1 MKERDLS
8 SKTSRGHVPSCTTI
22 AIGKKATADGSVIIA
37 HSDDDVFDER
47 VIYVP
52 KWPPKKDRDDASDSH
67 HSKKTRNVYYDACSV
82 GHKSEYNATE
92 LRRYIG
98 KDRGPGYEDATIP
111 YSKGKYTASIPLGK
125 IPQISQ
131 TYAYFDGNYG
141 IMNEHQLMIGEC
153 TCGAKVHTEPKKDK
167 RIFYAAELSRVALE
181 RCTTAR
187 EAIALIAYLIENY
200 GLYGTGETLLIGDTE
215 EAWVFEMCCYD
226 EDGTDGIWVAQR
238 VPDDGYFVAANQF
251 RIHEVGTSRDELDP
265 DTFIKGGKKPGKAYT
280 GLSSLGIGT
289 APRILQTQTWKRTAE
304 HETYDTV
311 CSGNLFE
318 VCKNKGWWH
327 PSQGQLDWLKTV
339 SWGEYF
345 HPYYSLRR
353 VWRAISKVAP
363 GLNLPA
369 WVEDGYT
376 KAYPFSVVPD
386 KKLSVADVIAI
397 FRDHY
402 EGTELDMT
410 RGRAAGPF
418 HDPTRYEENPDQGDA
433 FNLNTYHPEGAWER
447 SLSIYRC
454 GMTWVNQANGDLP
467 DLIGGVSWIGL
478 DRPAANCLMPFFV
491 GVSDLPKSI
500 QTMNLLEFEFPYKVT
515 EQGNVLWKSDRGAW
529 WAFNFVANYAT
540 IKYSYM
546 MEDIRDKQREL
557 ENEGYKKV
565 YGFQDDLRKH
575 FLEKTESSD
584 EFFNLRTWLA
594 KECEKFTARVVSN
607 WWDLSRALIVKYN
620 DGCITT
626 VDTTEVDKKT
636 VFVENIM
643 KKAGYPKQWLCDAGY
658 YRGPTSYQKNKE

>member
-1 MKERDLS
+1 MKKSDLRS
-8 SKTSRGHVPSCTTI
+8 EASWGCVPSCTTI
-22 AIGKKATADGSVIIA
+22 AIGKKATADDSVIIA

-52 KWPPKKDRDDASDSH
+52 PNSDNKSR
-67 HSKKTRNVYYDACSV
+67 SRNVYYDACSI
-82 GHKSEYNATE
+82 GHKPEYNATE

-98 KDRGPGYEDATIP
+98 KDRGPGYKDAIIP
-111 YSKGKYTASIPLGK
+111 YKRTEQYPDSNPLGN
-125 IPQISQ
+125 IPQIPQ

-153 TCGAKVHTEPKKDK
+153 TCGAKVHTKPKENE

-187 EAIALIAYLIENY
+187 EAIVLIAHLIESY

-226 EDGTDGIWVAQR
+226 EEGADGIWVAQR
-238 VPDDGYFVAANQF
+238 VPDNGFFVAANQF
-251 RIHEVGTSRDELDP
+251 RIREVGEETKESLSLLS
-265 DTFIKGGKKPGKAYT
+265 FINCNIGVLGLGRKPAFQPSD
-280 GLSSLGIGT
+280 LSYLGIDGNEY
-289 APRILQTQTWKRTAE
+289 PNILLTQTHSEPGEPEK
-304 HETYDTV
+304 YDTV
-311 CSGNLFE
+311 CSGNLFK
-318 VCKNKGWWH
+318 VCEKKGWWN
-327 PSQGQLDWLKTV
+327 PNQGELDWLKTV

-386 KKLSVADVIAI
+386 KKLSLADVIAI
-397 FRDHY
+397 FRDRY

-454 GMTWVNQANGDLP
+454 GMTWVNQARSDLP
-467 DLIGGVSWIGL
+467 DTIGGVSWIGL

-491 GVSDLPKSI
+491 GVSYLPKSI
-500 QTMNLLEFEFPYKVT
+500 ETMNLLEFDFD
-515 EQGNVLWKSDRGAW
+515 KSNSAW

-546 MEDIRDKQREL
+546 MEDVREKQRKL
-557 ENEGYKKV
+557 ENAAYELVSEVYKDYRPKE
-565 YGFQDDLRKH
+565 DKLDA
-575 FLEKTESSD
+575 D
-584 EFFNLRTWLA
+584 ALA
-594 KECEKFTARVVSN
+594 SICNENTNKVVSE
-607 WWDLSRALIVKYN
+607 WWDLAKTLIVKYN

-626 VDTTEVDKKT
+626 VDKTDGDRTT